1 VIIVTGGSRGI
12 GAATAVRLAEA
23 GNDVVVS
30 YRSRKDEADAVVS
43 RCAAAGVQ
51 ADAIGADLADEDDI
65 VGLFTQAVERV
76 GPLSGLVAN
85 AGIVDQAAR
94 LDTFS
99 GERVARMMAINVTAQ
114 ILCAREAVLR
124 MSTTHGGSGGS
135 IVFVSSAASRVG
147 SPTMYIDYA
156 SSKGAIDT
164 LTLGLSK
171 EVATEGIRV
180 NCVRPGIIRT
190 EIHAGSGDVDRPDKA
205 AAGIPM
211 GRPGEVDEVAAAI
224 SWLMSDEASYV
235 TGAILDVSGAR

>member
-1 VIIVTGGSRGI
+1 MIVVTGGSRGI

-23 GNDVVVS
+23 GNDIVLS
-30 YRSRKDEADAVVS
+30 YRSRADEAEAVVA
-43 RCAAAGVQ
+43 RCVAAGVRAGAIE
-51 ADAIGADLADEDDI
+51 ADMEDEGDI
-65 VGLFTQAVERV
+65 VGLFGQAVDRF
-76 GPLSGLVAN
+76 GPLTGLVAN

-99 GERVARMMAINVTAQ
+99 AARVERMMAVNVTAP

-124 MSTTHGGSGGS
+124 MSTAHGGSGGS

-147 SPTMYIDYA
+147 SPNMYIDYA
-156 SSKGAIDT
+156 ASKGAVDT

-171 EVATEGIRV
+171 EVATEGVRV
-180 NCVRPGIIRT
+180 NCVRPGIVRT
-190 EIHAGSGDVDRPDKA
+190 EIHADSGDVDRPAKA

-211 GRPGEVDEVAAAI
+211 GRPGEPDEVAAAI
-224 SWLMSDEASYV
+224 AWLMSDEASYV

>member
-30 YRSRKDEADAVVS
+30 YRSRKDEADAVVG
-43 RCAAAGVQ
+43 RCTAAGVRAGAIE
-51 ADAIGADLADEDDI
+51 ADVAEEDD
-65 VGLFTQAVERV
+65 VVALFEQAVERF

-85 AGIVDQAAR
+85 AGIVDQAGR

-99 GERVARMMAINVTAQ
+99 AERVARMMAVNVTGQ
-114 ILCAREAVLR
+114 IVCAREAVLR
-124 MSTTHGGSGGS
+124 LSTAHGGTGGS

-147 SPTMYIDYA
+147 GPGMYVDYA
-156 SSKGAIDT
+156 ASKGAIDT

-171 EVATEGIRV
+171 EVATEGVRV
-180 NCVRPGIIRT
+180 NAVRPGIVRT
-190 EIHAGSGDVDRPDKA
+190 DIHADSGDIDRPAKA
-205 AAGIPM
+205 ASSIPI
-211 GRPGEVDEVAAAI
+211 GRPGEPDEVAAAI
-224 SWLMSDEASYV
+224 AWLMSDDASYV